1 MYMGYGMKINIYY
14 GGRGIIDD
22 PTLGVLS
29 RMSDVFGE
37 LNVQVEQ
44 FNLFEHKNGITA
56 LPGTLKG
63 VDGIILASTV
73 EWFGIGGYMH
83 QFLDA
88 CWLYGDEDKLK
99 GLYMAPIVMSTTHGE
114 REGMMELA
122 CAWEMLGGIPLDGI
136 CGYVA
141 DTSTFERNESYQKLI
156 EKKAENIYR
165 SMNQK
170 MDSLPTSNQAVK
182 NSVAITKITDL
193 TPQETEQLSRY
204 VSNDEYVQ
212 TQKKDIAELSNIF
225 RDKMDKEQSA
235 GHVDDFISKL
245 KGRFTP
251 VAGLHAVY
259 HITLTDQ
266 TKDRDILL
274 RVDNQNLEC
283 KAEDTTSSDVHASM
297 TTSVLEQ
304 IIQGR
309 MTFQRAFMEG
319 NLKMKGDFKLLRNMD
334 QLFDFK

>member
-1 MYMGYGMKINIYY
+1 MKINIYY

-22 PTLGVLS
+22 PTLLVLNKITE
-29 RMSDVFGE
+29 VFKE

-56 LPGTLKG
+56 LPGTLKNA
-63 VDGIILASTV
+63 DGIVLASTV

-88 CWLYGDEDKLK
+88 CWLYGDKDKLS

-122 CAWEMLGGIPLDGI
+122 SAWEMLGGVPLDGI
-136 CGYVA
+136 CGYIA
-141 DTSTFERNESYQKLI
+141 DTSIFERTESYQKLI

-170 MDSLPTSNQAVK
+170 MESLPASNQAVK
-182 NSVAITKITDL
+182 NAVAITKNTGL

-204 VSNDEYVQ
+204 VSNDEYVEK
-212 TQKKDIAELSNIF
+212 QKKDIQELSSLF
-225 RDKMDKEQSA
+225 RTKMDKEQSA
-235 GHVDDFISKL
+235 GQTEDYVEKL
-245 KGRFTP
+245 RKHFKP

-259 HITLTDQ
+259 LITLTDKS
-266 TKDRDILL
+266 KDRDILIKI
-274 RVDNQNLEC
+274 DNQNFEC
-283 KAEDTTSSDVHASM
+283 KMQEASGCDVHASM
-297 TTSVLEQ
+297 PTSVLEQ
-304 IIQGR
+304 IISGR

-319 NLKMKGDFKLLRNMD
+319 NLKMKGDFKLLRSMD
-334 QLFDFK
+334 QLFEFK

>member
-1 MYMGYGMKINIYY
+1 MKINIYY

-22 PTLGVLS
+22 PTLLVLS
-29 RMSDVFGE
+29 KMTDVFKE
-37 LNVQVEQ
+37 LNVTVEQ
-44 FNLFEHKNGITA
+44 FNLYEHKNGITA
-56 LPGTLKG
+56 LPNTIKNA
-63 VDGIILASTV
+63 DGIVLASTV

-88 CWLYGDEDKLK
+88 CWLYGDKDKLT
-99 GLYMAPIVMSTTHGE
+99 GLHMAPIVMSTTHGE

-122 CAWEMLGGIPLDGI
+122 SAWEMLGGIPLDGL
-136 CGYVA
+136 CGYIA
-141 DTSTFERNESYQKLI
+141 DTSSFERTESYQKLI

-170 MDSLPTSNQAVK
+170 MESLPTSNQAVK
-182 NSVAITKITDL
+182 NTVAITKITDL

-212 TQKKDIAELSNIF
+212 TQKKDIQELSNIF
-225 RDKMDKEQSA
+225 RDKMDKEQAA
-235 GHVDDFISKL
+235 GHAEDFVNKIKSHFK
-245 KGRFTP
+245 P
-251 VAGLHAVY
+251 MAGVHAVY
-259 HITLTDQ
+259 QITLTDQ
-266 TKDRDILL
+266 TKDRDILI

-283 KAEDTTSSDVHASM
+283 KIGETSGCDVHASM
-297 TTSVLEQ
+297 ATSVMEQ
-304 IIQGR
+304 IISGR
-309 MTFQRAFMEG
+309 ITFQRAFMEG

>member
-1 MYMGYGMKINIYY
+1 MKINIYY

-22 PTLGVLS
+22 PTLLVLTK
-29 RMSDVFGE
+29 MTDVFKE

-56 LPGTLKG
+56 LPGTLKNA
-63 VDGIILASTV
+63 DGIVLASTV

-88 CWLYGDEDKLK
+88 CWLYGDKEKLS

-114 REGMMELA
+114 REGMMELS
-122 CAWEMLGGIPLDGI
+122 CAWEMLGGIPLDGL
-136 CGYVA
+136 CGYIA
-141 DTSTFERNESYQKLI
+141 DTSAFERTESYQKLI

-170 MDSLPTSNQAVK
+170 MESLPTSNQAVK

-193 TPQETEQLSRY
+193 TPQETEQLSQY
-204 VSNDEYVQ
+204 VSNDVYVQ
-212 TQKKDIAELSNIF
+212 TQKKDIEELSSLF
-225 RDKMDKEQSA
+225 RTKMDKEQSA
-235 GHVDDFISKL
+235 GHANDYLEKL
-245 KGRFTP
+245 KSHFKP
-251 VAGLHAVY
+251 IAGLHAVY
-259 HITLTDQ
+259 QITLLDQ
-266 TKDRDILL
+266 SKDKDIVL
-274 RVDNQNLEC
+274 RVDNQTLEC
-283 KAEDTTSSDVHASM
+283 KAQESSYSDVHASM
-297 TTSVLEQ
+297 NTSVLEQ
-304 IIQGR
+304 IISGR

-334 QLFDFK
+334 QLFDFR

>member
-1 MYMGYGMKINIYY
+1 MKINIYY

-22 PTLGVLS
+22 PTLIVLS
-29 RMSDVFGE
+29 KMTDVFKE

-56 LPGTLKG
+56 LPGTIKNADG
-63 VDGIILASTV
+63 VILASTV

-88 CWLYGDEDKLK
+88 CWLYGDKDKLA
-99 GLYMAPIVMSTTHGE
+99 GLHMAPIVMSTTHGE

-122 CAWEMLGGIPLDGI
+122 SAWEMLGGIPLDGL
-136 CGYVA
+136 CGYIA
-141 DTSTFERNESYQKLI
+141 DTSSFERTESYQRLI

-165 SMNQK
+165 CMNQK
-170 MDSLPTSNQAVK
+170 MESLPASNQAVK

-204 VSNDEYVQ
+204 VSNDVYVQ
-212 TQKKDIAELSNIF
+212 TQKKDIQELSNIF
-225 RDKMDKEQSA
+225 RTKMDKEQA
-235 GHVDDFISKL
+235 VGQTEDYINKL
-245 KGRFTP
+245 KSHFKP

-259 HITLTDQ
+259 QISLTDQ
-266 TKDRDILL
+266 SKDKDIMI

-283 KAEDTTSSDVHASM
+283 KAQEVSGSDVHASM
-297 TTSVLEQ
+297 STSVLEQ
-304 IIQGR
+304 IIAGR

-334 QLFDFK
+334 QLFEFK